1 MQQDRLQESEKRN
14 ATIISEI
21 GILRTELDQLRKD
34 NNRLSK
40 ENLDYKE
47 QVRILNENLKREIEI
62 AKSKESEARVFG

>member
-21 GILRTELDQLRKD
+21 GVLRTELDQLRKD

-47 QVRILNENLKREIEI
+47 
-62 AKSKESEARVFG
+62 